1 MYEFE
6 YERPANLD
14 AALKAANSDSA
25 FLAGGMTLLPTLKMR
40 LARRS
45 RLIDLAALPELRGVR
60 SVAGAIEIG
69 AMTSHVEVQD
79 STEVQQR
86 LPALARLAG
95 GIGDPL
101 VRNRGTIGGSIANN
115 DPAADYPAAVL
126 GLGAVVV
133 TNLRE
138 IPGDRFFTGMFATA
152 LAPGELI
159 TRVSFPVPRRA
170 AYLKFRNPASRY
182 AVVGVMIAE
191 TAGGIRVAVTG
202 AGSQVFRLPAFE
214 QALARRFAPE
224 ALQGLEVSSDGLND
238 DMHGSAAYRANLI
251 GVIARRAVT
260 MVAAPG

>member
-1 MYEFE
+1 MYEFD
-6 YERPANLD
+6 YERPSELG
-14 AALKAANSDSA
+14 AALAAVNSDSA
-25 FLAGGMTLLPTLKMR
+25 FLAGGMTLLPTMKMR

-60 SVAGAIEIG
+60 VVAGRIEIG

-79 STEVQQR
+79 SPDVRQL
-86 LPALARLAG
+86 LPGLASLAG

-126 GLGAVVV
+126 GLGATVV

-159 TRVSFPVPRRA
+159 TRVSFPIARRA
-170 AYLKFRNPASRY
+170 AYLKLRNPASRY
-182 AVVGVMIAE
+182 AVVGVMVAE
-191 TAGGIRVAVTG
+191 TAGGVRVAVTG
-202 AGSQVFRLPAFE
+202 AGPHVFRLASFE
-214 QALARRFAPE
+214 QALAKRFAPE
-224 ALQGLEVSSDGLND
+224 ALEGLAVPADGLND
-238 DMHGSAAYRANLI
+238 DMHGSAAYRASLI
-251 GVIARRAVT
+251 GVIAKRAVAL
-260 MVAAPG
+260 VADPG